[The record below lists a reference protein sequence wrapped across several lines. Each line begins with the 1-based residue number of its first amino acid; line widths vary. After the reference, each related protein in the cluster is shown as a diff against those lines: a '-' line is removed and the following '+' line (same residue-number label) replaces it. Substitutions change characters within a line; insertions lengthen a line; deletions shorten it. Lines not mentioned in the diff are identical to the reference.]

1 MTKQNYSTFH
11 TLIQKLASSRLG
23 AWYFSRTQHHF
34 DRIFLRLS
42 NGRMTMTSILSGLPV
57 VMLTTTG
64 AKSGLP
70 RTVPLLCIRHKQ
82 TPDTFALIA
91 SNWGQKHYPA
101 WYFNLKANPRAT
113 CAIAKQIGEYTAHE
127 AKGEEYEQFWQRA
140 METYIGFPYYKQ
152 RVGKRH
158 IPIMVM
164 IPISLQTSKTNQR
177 KYDN

>member
-11 TLIQKLASSRLG
+11 TFMQKFASSRFG
-23 AWYFSRTQHHF
+23 AWYFARTQHYF
-34 DRIFLRLS
+34 DHGFLKLT

-64 AKSGLP
+64 AKSGLS
-70 RTVPLLCIRHKQ
+70 RTLPLLCIRDSHDS
-82 TPDTFALIA
+82 DTFAIVA

-113 CAIAKQIGEYTAHE
+113 CAIGRQVGEYMAHE
-127 AKGEEYEQFWQRA
+127 ANGEEYERFWQCA
-140 METYIGFPYYKQ
+140 MDTYIGFPDYKQ
-152 RVGKRH
+152 RVGERR

-164 IPISLQTSKTNQR
+164 TPMAQ
-177 KYDN
+177 